1 MVDGQADADP
11 ARDLAEI
18 ERRLEAGEWILVS
31 ELARLFGVHHTT
43 AHRWVAKKKLIRSR
57 PTSPAGGTT
66 PLLCHP
72 DDVKA
77 LLKKH
82 RGED

>member
-11 ARDLAEI
+11 ADALAEI
-18 ERRLEAGEWILVS
+18 ERRLEADEWILVS
-31 ELARLFGVHHTT
+31 ELATLFGVHHTT
-43 AHRWVAKKKLIRSR
+43 AHRWVAKKKLVRSR
-57 PTSPAGGTT
+57 PSGPAGGTT

-72 DDVKA
+72 DDGKT
-77 LLKKH
+77 LLRKH